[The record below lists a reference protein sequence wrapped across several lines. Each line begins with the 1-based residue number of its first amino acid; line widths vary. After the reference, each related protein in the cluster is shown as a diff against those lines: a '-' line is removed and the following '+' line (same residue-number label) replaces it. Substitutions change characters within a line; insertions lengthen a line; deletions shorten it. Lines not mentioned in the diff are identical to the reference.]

1 MFNKDILIYVAHVAL
16 WTAFGITRWLTRGTP
31 PESTEEPIPSAAGVQ
46 EEQTARFSRTVLVIH
61 MLAFGAM
68 YYGIGTTVFTGQVP
82 TWFVGQR
89 LVGTAVIAVAAA
101 LMCWAVASFQ
111 SWRFRA
117 KLDQGHQL
125 TTGGPFGL
133 IRHPI
138 YMGMNLL
145 ALGTAIW
152 IPSIP
157 VWIGFV
163 LMAIGGDIRARS
175 EEVLLRRAFGAA
187 YTDYCS
193 HTRRFIPGVY

>member
-1 MFNKDILIYVAHVAL
+1 MFNTDVLIYVAHTAL
-16 WTAFGITRWLTRGTP
+16 WTSFGITRWLTRAAP
-31 PESTEEPIPSAAGVQ
+31 DLPKEQVPSATGVQ
-46 EEQTARFSRTVLVIH
+46 QEQTARFSRTVLVIH

-68 YYGIGTTVFTGQVP
+68 YYGIGTTVFTNQVP
-82 TWFVGQR
+82 TWFAGQR
-89 LVGTAVIAVAAA
+89 LVGAAVIAIAAA

-117 KLDQGHQL
+117 KLDAGHQL
-125 TTGGPFGL
+125 TTDGPFGL
-133 IRHPI
+133 MRHPI

-152 IPSIP
+152 IPSTP

-175 EEVLLRRAFGAA
+175 EEVLLTRAFGPA

-193 HTRRFIPGVY
+193 HTRRFVPGLY

>member
-1 MFNKDILIYVAHVAL
+1 
-16 WTAFGITRWLTRGTP
+16 
-31 PESTEEPIPSAAGVQ
+31 
-46 EEQTARFSRTVLVIH
+46 
-61 MLAFGAM
+61 
-68 YYGIGTTVFTGQVP
+68 VP
-82 TWFVGQR
+82 TWFIGQR
-89 LVGTAVIAVAAA
+89 LVGTAVIAIAAA

-125 TTGGPFGL
+125 TTDGPFGL

-187 YTDYCS
+187 YIDYSS
-193 HTRRFIPGVY
+193 HTRRFIPGIY

>member
-1 MFNKDILIYVAHVAL
+1 MLNKDVWIYVAHVAF
-16 WTAFGITRWLTRGTP
+16 WTSFGITRWLTRGA
-31 PESTEEPIPSAAGVQ
+31 PEAAKEHGASVPGVQ
-46 EEQTARFSRTVLVIH
+46 EEQTARFSRTVLFIH

-82 TWFVGQR
+82 IWFVGQR
-89 LVGTAVIAVAAA
+89 LVGTAVIAVGAA
-101 LMCWAVASFQ
+101 LMCWSVASFH

-125 TTGGPFGL
+125 ATGGPFGL
-133 IRHPI
+133 MRHPI

-163 LMAIGGDIRARS
+163 LMAVGGDIRART
-175 EEVLLRRAFGAA
+175 EEVLLNRAFGAA
-187 YTDYCS
+187 YSNYCS
-193 HTRRFIPGVY
+193 HTRRFIPGIY